1 MGNLFLTCVGL
12 IVLQFLAAI
21 PWLAGIDWR
30 NRILLRKARV
40 WGSGLVGAVVIG
52 ALWAYFL
59 DQNGDPKVLLRWGRF
74 YMSVLHLQLAADFF
88 VGVFWVLLTFWPK
101 GAAVALAAFQEGVRQ
116 PMFWLLFGAA
126 LLLMLIS
133 PFVPYFTF
141 GEDYKMVKELCFA
154 FTMLFP
160 GVFAVVAASISV
172 SEEIEGRTAVT
183 LMSKPI
189 SRRQFLLGKF
199 GGLLLASLFMT
210 LLLGWFLVW
219 VVIFKSF
226 YDPSLPNSKEA
237 LAQADPA
244 WVLETVNQRFGGGTT
259 SDLAV
264 GDVVKGILFW
274 VNDAGTA
281 LPGLVIGF
289 CQVMVLLAIAVAL
302 GTRVPMVITIPICVV
317 IYFLGHLT
325 PIMTEVTR
333 SGYRLIFF
341 MAQLFDTVLPGL
353 DLFDAGSAVV
363 RDVPLPA
370 GAYALYTVN
379 VTLYAVT
386 YTTIALLFG
395 LILFE
400 DRDLA

>member
-1 MGNLFLTCVGL
+1 MLTLVLACIGL
-12 IVLQFLAAI
+12 LVLQAAAAV
-21 PWLAGIDWR
+21 PWLLAVDWR
-30 NRILLRKARV
+30 NRQWLRQVKV
-40 WGSGLVGAVVIG
+40 WGSGLAGAV
-52 ALWAYFL
+52 ALGVVWAYFL
-59 DQNGDPKVLLRWGRF
+59 QEDGDARGIVRWGRF

-88 VGVFWVLLTFWPK
+88 VIVFWLLLTLWPK

-126 LLLMLIS
+126 LVMMLVS

-141 GEDYKMVKELCFA
+141 GEDFKMVKELCFA
-154 FTMLFP
+154 FTMLAP
-160 GVFAVVAASISV
+160 AVFAVVAASISV

-199 GGLLLASLFMT
+199 GGLLLAALFMT

-219 VVIFKSF
+219 VVVFKSW
-226 YDPSLPNSKEA
+226 YDPSMPNTQEA
-237 LAQADPA
+237 LAQADPR
-244 WVLETVNQRFGGGTT
+244 WVIDVTSEWFPGTVLGY
-259 SDLAV
+259 LAR
-264 GDVVKGILFW
+264 GIGFW
-274 VNDAGTA
+274 INDAGVA
-281 LPGLVIGF
+281 LPSLVIGF
-289 CQVMVLLAIAVAL
+289 CQVMVLTAVAVAL
-302 GTRVPMVITIPICVV
+302 GTRVPMVVNIPVCVLV
-317 IYFLGHLT
+317 YFLGHLT

-333 SGYRLIFF
+333 TGYRLVFF
-341 MAQLFDTVLPGL
+341 MAQLFDTILPGL
-353 DLFDAGSAVV
+353 DLFDVGSAVI

-370 GAYALYTVN
+370 GAYALYTFN
-379 VTLYAVT
+379 VALYALT